1 MGQAGGCY
9 LAQDFSHGMDIFLPG
24 SPRTRTALSLHG
36 NNHIAMG
43 SLSAGS
49 WLGAS
54 KSKAASGSLICW
66 VPELPRGQPR
76 RWPQRYWHGGVGVF
90 LPVT

>member
-1 MGQAGGCY
+1 MGGCY
-9 LAQDFSHGMDIFLPG
+9 LAQDFIHRMDIFLPG
-24 SPRTRTALSLHG
+24 SPRTALSLHG

-49 WLGAS
+49 RLELRVQGCIRQPYLGP
-54 KSKAASGSLICW
+54 W
-66 VPELPRGQPR
+66 ELPPGPAQ
-76 RWPQRYWHGGVGVF
+76 RWPQRYSAWWVGAF